1 MLPPDPLEVVH
12 LEQEEGDDPQENFG
26 ARHAVQRIDAPTP
39 WAMGQEAQPPR
50 LQVLRVRGEA
60 VLGGTA
66 PPRCV
71 RSLERAAAAA
81 DAARKE
87 ADQPDQRDDRSCD
100 EEPMNDEPTGYEGQ
114 RKYE

>member
-12 LEQEEGDDPQENFG
+12 LEQEESDDPQENFG
-26 ARHAVQRIDAPTP
+26 ARHAVERIDAPERG
-39 WAMGQEAQPPR
+39 AMGRAAQSPR
-50 LQVLRVRGEA
+50 RRVLRVRGGA

-66 PPRCV
+66 PPRCFD
-71 RSLERAAAAA
+71 SLERAAAAA

-100 EEPMNDEPTGYEGQ
+100 EEPMNDEPTGHEGQ
-114 RKYE
+114 REYE

>member
-12 LEQEEGDDPQENFG
+12 LEQEEGDDPEENFG
-26 ARHAVQRIDAPTP
+26 VRHAVQRIDAPALR
-39 WAMGQEAQPPR
+39 AMGRAAQSPR
-50 LQVLRVRGEA
+50 LPVLRVRGEA

-66 PPRCV
+66 PPRSF

-81 DAARKE
+81 DAARKH
-87 ADQPDQRDDRSCD
+87 ADQPDQRDDRGCD
-100 EEPMNDEPTGYEGQ
+100 EEPMKDEPTGHESQ